1 MKIKLK
7 QDTSIFLSGH
17 NLSSPKMKI
26 NAYLAMLIPL
36 ITHKTNPSI
45 DLNCISA
52 TIEQKMTDF
61 INIQMHK
68 ISFKNYHSKKS
79 VF

>member
-52 TIEQKMTDF
+52 TIEQIK
-61 INIQMHK
+61 
-68 ISFKNYHSKKS
+68 
-79 VF
+79 